1 MQWYYKAYHDIACG
15 SNVMFSSHYHNR
27 RQWSGGQQNHEVLE
41 TNAGSMSSPFEIDVY
56 GTNKLLLLV

>member
-1 MQWYYKAYHDIACG
+1 MTLYVGPMLCSVLITIT
-15 SNVMFSSHYHNR
+15 VP

-56 GTNKLLLLV
+56 GTN

>member
-1 MQWYYKAYHDIACG
+1 MTLHVGPMLCSVLITIT
-15 SNVMFSSHYHNR
+15 VP
-27 RQWSGGQQNHEVLE
+27 RQWSCGQQNHEVLE